1 MATSTMVPRIER
13 LRVQN
18 FRALKD
24 IELRNITPLTV
35 LLGPNGS
42 GKSTLFDVFNFLS
55 ECFQSG
61 LRQAWD
67 RRGRGKEL
75 KTRGSEGPV
84 VIELQYRERP
94 KTPLITYHLSI
105 DETSKG
111 PVVAEE
117 WLAWK
122 RGQRGRPFRFLEYRS
137 GAGSVI
143 SGEHPDEKDQRLE
156 VPLRAPDLIAVN
168 TLGQIAQHPRVAA
181 LRDFITDWYVSYL
194 SVDSTRTQPESG
206 PQDRLSKTGDN
217 LPNVIQYLMESHRD
231 QFDRIMQVL
240 RARIPRLERI
250 DASPMPDG
258 RLLLQVKDAPFEQ
271 PVLSKFASDGTLKML
286 AYLTVLYDPTPP
298 QFIGIEEPENFL
310 HPRLL
315 PELGEECHRAAERT
329 QLLVTT
335 HSPFFLNSCRPQ
347 EVRILYRDEQGFT
360 QVRTASGIPGIANFM
375 DAGASLGH
383 LWMEGHFGMSDPLR
397 NQGAPCSLVGTAPV
411 AKRSRRSRRDSLTPD
426 MFDTAPSAKRSR
438 RGD

>member
-1 MATSTMVPRIER
+1 MTTPTPVPRIEY
-13 LRVQN
+13 LKVQN

-24 IELRNITPLTV
+24 IELKNLTPLTV

-55 ECFQSG
+55 ECFQGG
-61 LRQAWD
+61 LRPAWD
-67 RRGRGKEL
+67 RRGRAKEL
-75 KTRGSEGPV
+75 KTRGSTGPV
-84 VIELQYRERP
+84 VIEIKYRERP
-94 KTPLITYHLSI
+94 NTPLITYHLSI
-105 DETSKG
+105 DETAKG

-117 WLAWK
+117 WLEWR
-122 RGQRGRPFRFLEYRS
+122 RGTRVGRPFKFLTYKQ
-137 GAGSVI
+137 GIGSVV
-143 SGEHPDEKDQRLE
+143 SGEQPDANDQRLD
-156 VPLRAPDLIAVN
+156 VPLRGPDLIAVN

-194 SVDSTRTQPESG
+194 SVDKTRDQPESG

-217 LPNVIQYLMESHRD
+217 LPNVIQYLAESHPE
-231 QFDRIMQVL
+231 QLERIMSVMRQ
-240 RARIPRLERI
+240 RIPRLDRI
-250 DASPMPDG
+250 DATPMPDG

-271 PVLSKFASDGTLKML
+271 PVLSKFASDGTMKML

-315 PELGEECHRAAERT
+315 PELGEECRIASERA

-335 HSPFFLNSCRPQ
+335 HSPFFLNTCRAD

-360 QVRTASGIPGIANFM
+360 RATAAGEIVGINEFIR
-375 DAGASLGH
+375 AGASLGH
-383 LWMEGHFGMSDPLR
+383 LWMEGQFGMSDPLK
-397 NQGAPCSLVGTAPV
+397 NQGAPLATGGA
-411 AKRSRRSRRDSLTPD
+411 A
-426 MFDTAPSAKRSR
+426 
-438 RGD
+438 RGR